1 MIHSI
6 FNIAIFRFR
15 PDIEAIWDSIVGGR
29 KLVDPSTI
37 LPVNFETFTSS
48 DAVITLDQFVQFWS
62 VFIPC
67 FIFLDNTFEIC

>member
-1 MIHSI
+1 MIYSI
-6 FNIAIFRFR
+6 FNVAIFRFR

-37 LPVNFETFTSS
+37 LPVNFESFASS

-62 VFIPC
+62 VCLSHLSYSWI
-67 FIFLDNTFEIC
+67 IFEIC